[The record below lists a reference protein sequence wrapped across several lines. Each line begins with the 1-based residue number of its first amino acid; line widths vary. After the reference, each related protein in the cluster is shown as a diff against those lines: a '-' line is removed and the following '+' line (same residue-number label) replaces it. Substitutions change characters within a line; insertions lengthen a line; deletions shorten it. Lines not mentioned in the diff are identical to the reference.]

1 MTPMCPSPIATLR
14 TAFRSFF
21 AKRASETAAGV
32 TFYAIVSIFPII
44 LILIAL
50 GSRFVES
57 AESQEFVLRQ
67 IMRFFPDFS
76 KPFFEQNI
84 LRVVASRAPM
94 TLVGAV
100 MLLWSGSTVFSLL
113 SEHLNRAWGASGG
126 LVALRS
132 RISGFALVAIL
143 AVLTV
148 LAIVARAFLR
158 LIPLWLDTLNSRL
171 PITIPDISQLATEA
185 AAYAV
190 AFLLLLLMY
199 RGVPAAIV
207 RWRDAAI
214 GAVAAA
220 AGSLIVTE
228 LFALFLASGLNRYN
242 VVYGSFGV
250 VIAFLFWVY
259 LVTNVVL
266 FGAHLGAACASRH
279 PAVEREP
286 EPASEGDGSPDPVTG
301 REEPAH
307 REPDTTP

>member
-1 MTPMCPSPIATLR
+1 VTHTCPSPVVTLR

-21 AKRASETAAGV
+21 MKRASETAAGV

-57 AESQEFVLRQ
+57 AESQQFVLQQ
-67 IMRFFPDFS
+67 IFRLFPEFS
-76 KPFFEQNI
+76 KPFFEQNVI
-84 LRVVASRAPM
+84 RVVQSRAPV
-94 TLVGAV
+94 TIVGAI
-100 MLLWSGSTVFSLL
+100 MLLWSGSNVFSLL
-113 SEHLNRAWGASGG
+113 GEHLNRAWGAKGG

-132 RISGFALVAIL
+132 RLSGFVLVGIL

-148 LAIVARAFLR
+148 IAILTRAAVR
-158 LIPLWLDTLNSRL
+158 VIPVWLESMSAGL
-171 PITIPDISQLATEA
+171 PFEVPDVSQLATEL
-185 AAYAV
+185 AAYAIE
-190 AFLLLLLMY
+190 FLLLFLMY
-199 RGVPAAIV
+199 HNVPAVPV
-207 RWRDAAI
+207 RWKDAAI
-214 GAVAAA
+214 GALVAA
-220 AGSLIVTE
+220 AGSLVVTE

-279 PAVEREP
+279 QKPERESGP
-286 EPASEGDGSPDPVTG
+286 GHDAGPMAAAS

-307 REPDTTP
+307 TDAGTTP